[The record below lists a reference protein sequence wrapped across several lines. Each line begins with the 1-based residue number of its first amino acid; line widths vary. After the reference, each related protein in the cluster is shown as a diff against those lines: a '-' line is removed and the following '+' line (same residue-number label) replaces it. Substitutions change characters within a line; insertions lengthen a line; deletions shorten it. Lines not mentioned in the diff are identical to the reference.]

1 MSRLHVGQLARDVQR
16 PKTRLEVKLLLLS
29 LGMAVRVIKTYGM
42 NINEVY
48 ERIRERESGASAES
62 RTRAELHIQKIKELR
77 EKHKT
82 FIKMP
87 HTKACDMVKYCL
99 AIDRNLG
106 INRIHENAFGF
117 IFFKYQ

>member
-1 MSRLHVGQLARDVQR
+1 MIACGETGPRCA
-16 PKTRLEVKLLLLS
+16 KTLS
-29 LGMAVRVIKTYGM
+29 ATRNQTIAAAYGSDGTNKHAYGM

-48 ERIRERESGASAES
+48 ERIRERETGASAES

-77 EKHKT
+77 EKYKA
-82 FIKMP
+82 FIKLP

-99 AIDRNLG
+99 AIDRSLG
-106 INRIHENAFGF
+106 VNRMHENAFGF

>member
-1 MSRLHVGQLARDVQR
+1 MWGNWPEMCKDPQRD
-16 PKTRLEVKLLLLS
+16 PKSNYAAAYGSGGTNKH
-29 LGMAVRVIKTYGM
+29 AYGM
-42 NINEVY
+42 NISEVY
-48 ERIRERESGASAES
+48 ERIRERESGASTES

-77 EKHKT
+77 EKHKA
-82 FIKMP
+82 FIKLP

-106 INRIHENAFGF
+106 VNRMHENAFGF

>member
-1 MSRLHVGQLARDVQR
+1 MIACGETGQRCA
-16 PKTRLEVKLLLLS
+16 KTRSATLNQTIAAAYGSGGTNKH
-29 LGMAVRVIKTYGM
+29 AYGM

-62 RTRAELHIQKIKELR
+62 RTRAELHIRKIKELR
-77 EKHKT
+77 EKHKA
-82 FIKMP
+82 FIKLS

-106 INRIHENAFGF
+106 VNRMHENAFGF

>member
-16 PKTRLEVKLLLLS
+16 PEARPEVKLLLLS
-29 LGMAVRVIKTYGM
+29 LGMAARIKTYGM

-77 EKHKT
+77 VKHKA

-106 INRIHENAFGF
+106 INRIHENALGF

>member
-1 MSRLHVGQLARDVQR
+1 MIASGETGPRCV
-16 PKTRLEVKLLLLS
+16 KTRSETLNQTIV
-29 LGMAVRVIKTYGM
+29 AVSGNGDTNKKTYGM
-42 NINEVY
+42 NISEVY
-48 ERIRERESGASAES
+48 ERIRERESGSSAES

-77 EKHKT
+77 EKHKA

-87 HTKACDMVKYCL
+87 HTKACDMIKYCL

-106 INRIHENAFGF
+106 INRIHKNAFGF

>member
-1 MSRLHVGQLARDVQR
+1 
-16 PKTRLEVKLLLLS
+16 
-29 LGMAVRVIKTYGM
+29 M
-42 NINEVY
+42 NISEVY

-77 EKHKT
+77 EKHKA

-87 HTKACDMVKYCL
+87 HTKACDMIKYCL

-106 INRIHENAFGF
+106 INRIHKKKKCVRVYLLQVSVTNFP
-117 IFFKYQ
+117 KT

>member
-1 MSRLHVGQLARDVQR
+1 
-16 PKTRLEVKLLLLS
+16 
-29 LGMAVRVIKTYGM
+29 M
-42 NINEVY
+42 NISEVY

-77 EKHKT
+77 EKHKA

-87 HTKACDMVKYCL
+87 HTKACDMIKYCL

-106 INRIHENAFGF
+106 STEYIKMRSGLSSLSISN
-117 IFFKYQ
+117 

>member
-1 MSRLHVGQLARDVQR
+1 
-16 PKTRLEVKLLLLS
+16 
-29 LGMAVRVIKTYGM
+29 M
-42 NINEVY
+42 NISEVY

-62 RTRAELHIQKIKELR
+62 RTRAELHIQKIEELR

-87 HTKACDMVKYCL
+87 HTKACDLVKYCL

-106 INRIHENAFGF
+106 INRIHENAFRF

>member
-1 MSRLHVGQLARDVQR
+1 
-16 PKTRLEVKLLLLS
+16 
-29 LGMAVRVIKTYGM
+29 M
-42 NINEVY
+42 NISEVY
-48 ERIRERESGASAES
+48 ERIRERESGTSAES

-77 EKHKT
+77 EKHKA

-87 HTKACDMVKYCL
+87 HTKACDMIKYCL

-117 IFFKYQ
+117 VFFKYQ